1 MTITLTHFIKPE
13 SVAFQHM
20 NNLVRDDFRT
30 LIVCADS
37 HIGDLFIQRVTL
49 VSQRFQH
56 FTRRRIDL

>member
-1 MTITLTHFIKPE
+1 
-13 SVAFQHM
+13 M